1 MSQYSQ
7 LSPGIIFEDLD
18 MSTRAEIAVSTTA
31 AMVFEAKRGTMKPF
45 FTPNYDRF
53 ESMFGAADPSITFA
67 HDCARAYHTQGN
79 QLFSKRVINGA
90 VHGGLTYFRDS
101 ASANAGTTGRLL
113 NMPFPLGSVLGYEGG
128 ARPFVLLAFDS
139 VLVAGNDFRMSITD
153 GATIATVGPI
163 AFNTDHNTTMQ
174 AIASAIAVAMATFG
188 SGGLASLHNES
199 GNKFLIRILPPTST
213 TLTFSAPE
221 INTAITFTGNFV
233 ASNSFTANVTGPT
246 GGPVT
251 VGPVSYTTDHATTLT
266 AIATAFGTALGTIGT
281 GGSATV
287 VGSTTISLRRP
298 TGKPITVT
306 GVATTGGVSQPT
318 SVVKLPV
325 GTADA
330 SARLFEVFAENPG
343 AWANDVGVK
352 ITNVDV
358 GQKQRFRLTASG
370 PIVTGNTISC
380 DVNGRTITQAFVT
393 DSDATM
399 AAFAAALQADADIE
413 SATVQTVAGA
423 LDNDRSIVIVA
434 AVAAPTGL
442 AIPTCSVTG
451 GASQAAFLIQE
462 TLKGVTPDGEF
473 DFEVFDRANLNIPIE
488 RHRVTLKKVVNGSGN
503 QTAIDL
509 RLNQDSDQTRN
520 VRIVIADAAR
530 TYTLNP
536 TLVNDAWAIDA
547 TVNFLGGGDD
557 GARVLNSHIVAGWDS
572 FKDRDKY
579 PVRLLVACGYT
590 NVSVMQKMIATAEY
604 RRDAIAILDMPSDR
618 QTAQSA
624 YDFRMQ
630 DMNIDSSF
638 GGIYT
643 PDLLVQD
650 NDSDELRYVPPS
662 GHVAGQHAY
671 SDREAAVWFAVA
683 GLNRG
688 KLPMVRGLRVDY
700 ELGDRELMFPVGIN
714 FIIDRAGVGPVI
726 FAEETLQRK
735 KSALSSL
742 HTRRLLN
749 ALQIAYAD
757 SLDYVALFE
766 PNNQFTRYN
775 VTQVGERLLA
785 PIKRAGGLYFYK
797 VVCDE
802 SNNPPDLI
810 DQDIIRVDIYVQVTR
825 TAKRVLLRTV
835 LQRTGASF
843 AETQR
848 TVNAQA

>member
-18 MSTRAEIAVSTTA
+18 MSTRAEIAVSTTGA
-31 AMVFEAKRGTMKPF
+31 AVFEAKRGTLKPF
-45 FTPNYDRF
+45 FAPDYPRF
-53 ESMFGAADPSITFA
+53 EGMYGPADPSITFA
-67 HDCARAYHTQGN
+67 HDCMRAFYAQANLGW
-79 QLFSKRVINGA
+79 SKRVVNGA
-90 VHGGLTYFRDS
+90 LHAGSTYFRDNN
-101 ASANAGTTGRLL
+101 SANAGGGRLL
-113 NMPFPLGSVLGYEGG
+113 NTPFLLGSVLGYEGG
-128 ARPFVLLAFDS
+128 ARPFVLLAFDRA
-139 VLVAGNDFRMSITD
+139 LVAGNNFRMSITD
-153 GATIATVGPI
+153 GATIESIGPI
-163 AFNTDHNTTMQ
+163 AFTTDHNTTMQ
-174 AIASAIAVAMATFG
+174 AIASAIATAMAAFG
-188 SGGLASLHNES
+188 SSGLATLHNET
-199 GNKFLIRILPPTST
+199 GNKYLIRILPPTNV

-221 INTAITFTGNFV
+221 IDTVITFAGPFV
-233 ASNSFTANVTGPT
+233 ASNSFAANVTGPT
-246 GGPVT
+246 GGPVA
-251 VGPVSYTTDHATTLT
+251 VGPVAFTTDNATTLT
-266 AIATAFGTALGTIGT
+266 AIATAFGTALGTIGA

-287 VGSTTISLRRP
+287 VGSNAISLRRP
-298 TGKPITVT
+298 TGKAITVT
-306 GVATTGGVSQPT
+306 GVAVTGGASQTTGTVT
-318 SVVKLPV
+318 LPV
-325 GTADA
+325 GALDTQ
-330 SARLFEVFAENPG
+330 ARLFEVFAENPG
-343 AWANDVGVK
+343 LWGDDVGTK

-358 GQKQRFRLTASG
+358 GQKQRFRLTSSG
-370 PIVTGNTISC
+370 PLVTGNTISC
-380 DVNGRTITQAFVT
+380 TVNGRVITQAFAT
-393 DSDATM
+393 DSDTTM
-399 AAFAAALQADADIE
+399 AAFATALQADVDIE
-413 SATVQTVAGA
+413 TAEVEAVSGA

-434 AVAAPTGL
+434 ATAAPTAL

-451 GASQAAFLIQE
+451 GASQPAFLIQE
-462 TLKGVTPDGEF
+462 TLKGVVPDGEF
-473 DFEVFDRANLNIPIE
+473 DFEVFDRSNLNIPIE
-488 RHRVTLKKVVNGSGN
+488 RHRVSLKKAVNGSGN

-509 RLNQDSDQTRN
+509 RVNQDSEQTRN
-520 VRIVIADAAR
+520 VRVVIADSAR
-530 TYTLNP
+530 TYTLRP
-536 TLVNDAWAIDA
+536 TLIGDAWAIDA
-547 TVNFLGGGDD
+547 NVNFLGGGDD
-557 GARVLNSHIVAGWDS
+557 GARVLNSHIIDGWNT

-579 PVRLLVACGYT
+579 PIRLLIACGYT

-604 RRDAIAILDMPSDR
+604 RRDAIAILDMPSDK
-618 QTAQSA
+618 QTAQAA
-624 YDFRMQ
+624 YNFRLQ

-643 PDLLVQD
+643 PDLLVKD
-650 NDSDELRYVPPS
+650 NDSDELRYIPPS

-688 KLPMVRGLRVDY
+688 KLPEVRGLRVNY
-700 ELGDRELMFPVGIN
+700 ELGDRELMYPVGIN
-714 FIIDRAGVGPVI
+714 FIIDRPVVGPVI
-726 FAEETLQRK
+726 WSEETLQRK

-848 TVNAQA
+848 AVNAQS